1 MKMNHQPTLHPV
13 GYHVSVAQT
22 DESHAVAQARE
33 HTLTL
38 NIKKGDGAAG
48 FNAAE
53 TLLAAL
59 GTCILTNVNSLAQKM
74 RLQVTN
80 ARIEFDA
87 SRRDEPAG
95 LIQITYRLILESSEP
110 EAKLQE
116 LHDLSIK
123 WGTVTNTLIGGLTP
137 QGTLIIEPTPE
148 TNQ

>member
-1 MKMNHQPTLHPV
+1 MKHQPTHKPV
-13 GYHVSVAQT
+13 DYHVSVVQEDDA
-22 DESHAVAQARE
+22 HAVAQARD
-33 HTLTL
+33 HALTL

-87 SRRDEPAG
+87 VRRDEPAS
-95 LIQITYRLILESSEP
+95 LIHITYRLILESPEP
-110 EAKLQE
+110 AEKLQD

-137 QGTLIIEPTPE
+137 QGTLIIEPPPE
-148 TNQ
+148 EDR